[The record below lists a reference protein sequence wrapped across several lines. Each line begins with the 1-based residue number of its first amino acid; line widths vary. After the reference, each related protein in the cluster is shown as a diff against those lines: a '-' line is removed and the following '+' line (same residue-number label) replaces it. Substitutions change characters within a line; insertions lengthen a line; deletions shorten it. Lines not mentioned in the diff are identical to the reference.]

1 MSAPINDDNTPRMS
15 GLSDLWLQGALE
27 LRRLLLIGVLAYQKR
42 PDLGHDYESAARC
55 AVLADRA
62 ELLADGFDSWTR
74 EPPDEH
80 ARGRDVDAYIRLS
93 EEAGPLIERLRLKG
107 DH

>member
-1 MSAPINDDNTPRMS
+1 MIHDDDTPRMS

-27 LRRLLLIGVLAYQKR
+27 LRRLLLIAVIAYQKR
-42 PDLGHDYESAARC
+42 PDLGHDYASAARC
-55 AVLADRA
+55 ATLADRA

-74 EPPDEH
+74 EPPDER
-80 ARGRDVDAYIRLS
+80 ARGRDVDAYIKLT
-93 EEAGPLIERLRLKG
+93 EEAGPLLAKLRMRG